1 MLEHQLLQPGLST
14 AFSSTESMTDAQI
27 TSSLATRSPLPS
39 VSATISEFRIS
50 YQRAL
55 RCWIAAGGV
64 EEQPEVKVLRKKV
77 YTLGGQKPTFTMED
91 F

>member
-1 MLEHQLLQPGLST
+1 
-14 AFSSTESMTDAQI
+14 MTDPQI

-39 VSATISEFRIS
+39 VYSVISEFRIS

-55 RCWIAAGGV
+55 RCWMQAGGV
-64 EEQPEVKVLRKKV
+64 EAQPGTPPAKKT
-77 YTLGGQKPTFTMED
+77 YCMED

>member
-1 MLEHQLLQPGLST
+1 
-14 AFSSTESMTDAQI
+14 MTDAQI
-27 TSSLATRSPLPS
+27 ASSLATRSPLPS

-64 EEQPEVKVLRKKV
+64 EEQPGAKVEVKKV
-77 YTLGGQKPTFTMED
+77 YSLED